1 MIGETHLARP
11 LEPPRF
17 AEAVAIFIAMPSAQ
31 KLCKRRKVVKKNLR
45 ETRILRKLV
54 PHLTTTPQ

>member
-31 KLCKRRKVVKKNLR
+31 TLSKCGPSRKEEN
-45 ETRILRKLV
+45 
-54 PHLTTTPQ
+54 

>member
-17 AEAVAIFIAMPSAQ
+17 AEAVAIFIAMPSPQ
-31 KLCKRRKVVKKNLR
+31 NLCKRRKVVKKNFVER
-45 ETRILRKLV
+45 RILGKPAPRLD
-54 PHLTTTPQ
+54 TGPQ